1 MRVNLTERRI
11 AALQPNPTGKRRVEL
26 RDAVVPGLIVRIA
39 AKRKVYC
46 LHTRFPGKAATRR
59 VIAPVGA
66 VTLDAARE
74 VARQWL
80 ALIRKGIDPAA
91 EARRREDAERRAREA
106 ERVQNECRFERVAA
120 DYLKRKVAGQRR
132 AREAERIVR
141 GELIAAWGDK
151 PIGEVTRRDLVT
163 LVERIDDRPAPIY
176 AQLVFAHARSL
187 FNWAINRGS
196 YGLEHAPTDRVRVG
210 DLVSRRKS
218 PRQRVLSDD
227 ELRCLWKASGRLGYP
242 WAPLFRLLL
251 LTGTR
256 RTEAAGARWREFDLE
271 RSTWSV
277 PPERF
282 KSNATHLVPLSVDA
296 LAVVATVPRFQRGD
310 CLFSFCWGERPALV
324 LHQAKVRLD
333 VLMTRYLRA
342 SARLRADAVAGPRPA
357 PCC

>member
-1 MRVNLTERRI
+1 M
-11 AALQPNPTGKRRVEL
+11 
-26 RDAVVPGLIVRIA
+26 
-39 AKRKVYC
+39 
-46 LHTRFPGKAATRR
+46 
-59 VIAPVGA
+59 
-66 VTLDAARE
+66 
-74 VARQWL
+74 
-80 ALIRKGIDPAA
+80 
-91 EARRREDAERRAREA
+91 
-106 ERVQNECRFERVAA
+106 QNECRFERVAA

-282 KSNATHLVPLSVDA
+282 KSNATHLVPCRS
-296 LAVVATVPRFQRGD
+296 TRSP
-310 CLFSFCWGERPALV
+310 SSRPC
-324 LHQAKVRLD
+324 
-333 VLMTRYLRA
+333 RA
-342 SARLRADAVAGPRPA
+342 SNAAIAYSRSVGANARRWCCIRPR
-357 PCC
+357 CGSTC